1 MQVKKREENV
11 GNREAKY
18 DYNPRFLQVEA
29 EDWVEEGH
37 GAGMLSLRSQVKL
50 IPESL
55 SNIASDGKLGN
66 RQPDSLNQKE
76 QNTQV
81 NKMVSGFWNDEY
93 KNENRGN
100 KFTPW
105 FPTVWIQP

>member
-1 MQVKKREENV
+1 MQVKKK
-11 GNREAKY
+11 REAKMSEIKIY
-18 DYNPRFLQVEA
+18 DNHARFLQVEA
-29 EDWVEEGH
+29 EDREDEGH

-50 IPESL
+50 IPVSL

-81 NKMVSGFWNDEY
+81 NKMVFEFSL
-93 KNENRGN
+93 
-100 KFTPW
+100 
-105 FPTVWIQP
+105 